1 MKEARPKIM
10 FDDPACDSQ
19 ACDDCPP
26 ANTDVL
32 ESDVTC
38 SQLLKGI
45 WRIQGENE
53 EFRRKID

>member
-1 MKEARPKIM
+1 VFNNPV
-10 FDDPACDSQ
+10 CNSQ
-19 ACDDCPP
+19 AHDDCPP

-38 SQLLKGI
+38 LQLLKGI